1 MAMDEA
7 AKRRVRAGRLLMQ
20 GKPPAEVAAAMG
32 APRQTVY
39 RWLDVLSAE
48 GLDGLRVMSKGGR
61 PAQLDAAQHEEL
73 RRILLAGPQAAGFGT
88 ELWTIKR
95 VRETIKRHFGV
106 QYSEVHVWRLLGKLG
121 FSSQKPEK
129 RAKERDEQAIARWKK
144 RTWPALKKSAARK
157 AG

>member
-1 MAMDEA
+1 
-7 AKRRVRAGRLLMQ
+7 MQ
-20 GKPPAEVAAAMG
+20 GKPPAEVAAAVG

-48 GLDGLRVMSKGGR
+48 GLDGLRIMSKGGR
-61 PAQLDAAQHEEL
+61 PAQLDAEQHEEL

-106 QYSEVHVWRLLGKLG
+106 QYSEVHVWRLLGRLG

-129 RAKERDEQAIARWKK
+129 RAKERDVQAIARWKK